1 MAETTRGKNKNLIE
15 SGNPRLLKKPV
26 KDGSEYSLYL
36 EYQIGYNRENGSSI
50 RKKESL
56 SLYILASPRTPV
68 ERQKNKE
75 TLDLARKIRFEREQ
89 EFLEDK
95 EGYRL
100 KKDKTV
106 NFYDYYQAY
115 INNYTKKDIRII
127 EMGLR
132 DFKAF
137 TAQEY
142 PQYAQRIEPKQITKD
157 MMIKFTRFLTNK
169 HRGTGISS
177 VYRRFKKIINYG
189 IEQGVFAQNPCKGVT
204 VASNEDMLMK
214 EVLSAKEMK
223 QLFACHYEGE
233 NPNIRRAFAMTCLGG
248 IRYCDVKELT
258 YGEVDYENK
267 TIKFRQDKTV
277 NHSKKSGVV
286 IPLTDTM
293 MALIGERPEDA
304 KDDTLIFPLPSSTM
318 CLKALRHWTKRAGIK
333 KHITWHCG
341 RHSFGTQLLNNGANV
356 KVVADLL
363 GHSSLKYVE
372 VYVRAVD
379 EEKKKALNSLP
390 KLDIL

>member
-1 MAETTRGKNKNLIE
+1 MSETRGKNKNLLE
-15 SGNPRLLKKPV
+15 SGNPRLLRKLV
-26 KDGSEYSLYL
+26 KDGNEYSLYL
-36 EYQIGYNRENGSSI
+36 EYQIGYNHDNGTSI
-50 RKKESL
+50 RRKESL
-56 SLYILASPRTPV
+56 SLYLVASPRTPV

-75 TLDLARKIRFEREQ
+75 TLDLAKKIRFEREQ

-115 INNYTKKDIRII
+115 VDNYTKKDIRVI

-142 PQYAQRIEPKQITKD
+142 PQYAQRIGPKQITKD
-157 MMIKFTRFLTNK
+157 MMIKFTQFLTKK

-189 IEQGVFAQNPCKGVT
+189 IDHGVFTQNPCKGVT
-204 VASNEDMLMK
+204 VAPNDDMLVK
-214 EVLSAKEMK
+214 EILSEKEMK

-233 NPNIRRAFAMTCLGG
+233 NPIIRRAFAMTCLGG
-248 IRYCDVKELT
+248 IRYCDVKRLT
-258 YGEVDYENK
+258 YGEVDYENAL
-267 TIKFRQDKTV
+267 IKFRQNKTI
-277 NHSKKSGVV
+277 NHSKRSGAV
-286 IPLTDTM
+286 INLTDITL
-293 MALIGERPEDA
+293 AIIGPRPEDA

-318 CLKALRHWTKRAGIK
+318 CLKALRHWTKRAGIT

-341 RHSFGTQLLNNGANV
+341 RHSFGTILLNKGSNV

-390 KLDIL
+390 KIDIF

>member
-1 MAETTRGKNKNLIE
+1 MSETRGKNKNLLE
-15 SGNPRLLKKPV
+15 SGNPRLLRKPV
-26 KDGSEYSLYL
+26 KDGNEYSLYL
-36 EYQIGYNRENGSSI
+36 EYQIGYNHDNGTSI
-50 RKKESL
+50 RRKESL
-56 SLYILASPRTPV
+56 SLYLVASPRTPV

-75 TLDLARKIRFEREQ
+75 TLDLAKKIRFEREQ

-100 KKDKTV
+100 KKDRTV
-106 NFYDYYQAY
+106 NFYDYFQTY
-115 INNYTKKDIRII
+115 IDNYTKKDIRVI

-142 PQYAQRIEPKQITKD
+142 PHYAQRIEPQQITKD
-157 MMIKFTRFLTNK
+157 MMIKFTQFLTKK

-189 IEQGVFAQNPCKGVT
+189 IENGVFTQNPCRGVT
-204 VASNEDMLMK
+204 VASNEDMLVK
-214 EVLSAKEMK
+214 EILSEKEMK
-223 QLFACHYEGE
+223 QLFACHYQGE
-233 NPNIRRAFAMTCLGG
+233 NPIIRRAFAMTCLGG
-248 IRYCDVKELT
+248 VRYCDVRRLT
-258 YGEVDYENK
+258 YGEVDYENNI
-267 TIKFRQDKTV
+267 IKFRQDKTV

-286 IPLTDTM
+286 INLTDITL
-293 MALIGERPEDA
+293 AAIGPRPDDA
-304 KDDTLIFPLPSSTM
+304 KDDTLIFPLPSHTM
-318 CLKALRHWTKRAGIK
+318 CLKALRHWTKRAGIT

-341 RHSFGTQLLNNGANV
+341 RHSFGTILLNKGSNV

-379 EEKKKALNSLP
+379 EEKEKALNSLP

>member
-1 MAETTRGKNKNLIE
+1 MSETRGKNKNLLE
-15 SGNPRLLKKPV
+15 SGNPRLLRKSV

-36 EYQIGYNRENGSSI
+36 EYQIGYNHDNGTSI
-50 RKKESL
+50 RRKESL
-56 SLYILASPRTPV
+56 SLYLVASPRTPV

-75 TLDLARKIRFEREQ
+75 TLDLAKKIRFEREQ

-115 INNYTKKDIRII
+115 VDNYTKKDIRVI

-132 DFKAF
+132 DFKAC
-137 TAQEY
+137 TAQDY

-157 MMIKFTRFLTNK
+157 VRIKFSQFLTKK

-189 IEQGVFAQNPCKGVT
+189 IDHGVFTQNPCKGVT
-204 VASNEDMLMK
+204 VAPNDDMLVK
-214 EVLSAKEMK
+214 EILSEKEMK
-223 QLFACHYEGE
+223 QLFTCHYEGE
-233 NPNIRRAFAMTCLGG
+233 NPIIRRAFAMTCLGG
-248 IRYCDVKELT
+248 IRYCDVKRLT
-258 YGEVDYENK
+258 YGEVDYENAL
-267 TIKFRQDKTV
+267 IKFRQNKTI
-277 NHSKKSGVV
+277 NHSKRSGAV
-286 IPLTDTM
+286 INLTDITL
-293 MALIGERPEDA
+293 AIIGPRPEDA

-318 CLKALRHWTKRAGIK
+318 CLKALRHWTKRAGIT

-341 RHSFGTQLLNNGANV
+341 RHSFGTILLNKGSNV

-390 KLDIL
+390 KIDIF

>member
-1 MAETTRGKNKNLIE
+1 MSETRGKNKNLLE
-15 SGNPRLLKKPV
+15 SGNPRLLRKSV

-36 EYQIGYNRENGSSI
+36 EYQIGYNHDNGTSI
-50 RKKESL
+50 RRKESL
-56 SLYILASPRTPV
+56 SLYLVASPRTPV

-75 TLDLARKIRFEREQ
+75 TLDLAKKIRFEREQ

-115 INNYTKKDIRII
+115 VDNYTKKDIRVI

-157 MMIKFTRFLTNK
+157 MMIKFTQFLTKK

-189 IEQGVFAQNPCKGVT
+189 IDHGVFTQNPCKGVT
-204 VASNEDMLMK
+204 VAPNDDMLVK
-214 EVLSAKEMK
+214 EILSEKEMK

-233 NPNIRRAFAMTCLGG
+233 NPIIRRAFAMTCLGG
-248 IRYCDVKELT
+248 IRYCDVKRLT
-258 YGEVDYENK
+258 YGEVDYENAL
-267 TIKFRQDKTV
+267 IKFRQNKTI
-277 NHSKKSGVV
+277 NHSKRSGAV
-286 IPLTDTM
+286 INLTDITL
-293 MALIGERPEDA
+293 AIIGPRPEDA

-318 CLKALRHWTKRAGIK
+318 CLKALRHWTKRAGIT

-341 RHSFGTQLLNNGANV
+341 RHSFGTILLNKGSNV

-390 KLDIL
+390 KIDIF

>member
-1 MAETTRGKNKNLIE
+1 MSETRGKNKNLLE
-15 SGNPRLLKKPV
+15 SGNPRLLRKPV
-26 KDGSEYSLYL
+26 KDGNEYSLYL
-36 EYQIGYNRENGSSI
+36 EYQIGYNHDNGTSI
-50 RKKESL
+50 RRKESL
-56 SLYILASPRTPV
+56 SLYLVASPRTPV

-75 TLDLARKIRFEREQ
+75 TLDLAKKIRFEREQ

-115 INNYTKKDIRII
+115 VDNYTKKDIRVI

-157 MMIKFTRFLTNK
+157 MMIKFTQFLTKK

-189 IEQGVFAQNPCKGVT
+189 IDHGVFTQNPCKGVT
-204 VASNEDMLMK
+204 VAPNDDMLVK
-214 EVLSAKEMK
+214 EILSEKEMK

-233 NPNIRRAFAMTCLGG
+233 NPIIRRAFAMTCLGG
-248 IRYCDVKELT
+248 IRYCDVKRLT
-258 YGEVDYENK
+258 YGEVDYENAL
-267 TIKFRQDKTV
+267 IKFRKNKTI
-277 NHSKKSGVV
+277 NHSKRSGAV
-286 IPLTDTM
+286 INLTDITL
-293 MALIGERPEDA
+293 AIIGPRPEDA

-318 CLKALRHWTKRAGIK
+318 CLKALRHWTKRAGIT

-341 RHSFGTQLLNNGANV
+341 RHSLGTILLNKGSNV

-390 KLDIL
+390 KIGIF

>member
-1 MAETTRGKNKNLIE
+1 MSETRGKNKNLLE
-15 SGNPRLLKKPV
+15 SGNPRLLRKPV
-26 KDGSEYSLYL
+26 KDGNEYSLYL
-36 EYQIGYNRENGSSI
+36 EYQIGYNHDNGTSI
-50 RKKESL
+50 RRKESL
-56 SLYILASPRTPV
+56 SLYLVASPRTPV

-75 TLDLARKIRFEREQ
+75 TLDLAKKIRFEREQ

-115 INNYTKKDIRII
+115 VDNYTKKDIRVI

-157 MMIKFTRFLTNK
+157 MMIKFTQFLTKK

-189 IEQGVFAQNPCKGVT
+189 IDHGVFTQNPCKGVT
-204 VASNEDMLMK
+204 VALNDDMLVK
-214 EVLSAKEMK
+214 EILSEKEMK

-233 NPNIRRAFAMTCLGG
+233 NPIIRRAFAMTCLGG
-248 IRYCDVKELT
+248 IRYCDVKRLT
-258 YGEVDYENK
+258 YGEVDYENAL
-267 TIKFRQDKTV
+267 IKFRQNKTI
-277 NHSKKSGVV
+277 NHSKRSGAV
-286 IPLTDTM
+286 INLTDITL
-293 MALIGERPEDA
+293 AIIGPRPEDA

-318 CLKALRHWTKRAGIK
+318 CLKALRHWTKRAGIT

-341 RHSFGTQLLNNGANV
+341 RHSFGTILLNKGSNV

-390 KLDIL
+390 KIDIF

>member
-1 MAETTRGKNKNLIE
+1 MSETRGKNKNLLE
-15 SGNPRLLKKPV
+15 SGNPRLLRKPV
-26 KDGSEYSLYL
+26 KDGNEYSLYL
-36 EYQIGYNRENGSSI
+36 EYQIGYNHDNGTSI
-50 RKKESL
+50 RRKESL
-56 SLYILASPRTPV
+56 SLYLVASPRTPV

-75 TLDLARKIRFEREQ
+75 TLDLAKKIRFEREQ

-106 NFYDYYQAY
+106 NFYGYYQAY
-115 INNYTKKDIRII
+115 VDNYTKKDIRVI

-157 MMIKFTRFLTNK
+157 MMIKFTQFLTKK

-189 IEQGVFAQNPCKGVT
+189 IDHGVFTQNPCKGVT
-204 VASNEDMLMK
+204 VAPNDDMLVK
-214 EVLSAKEMK
+214 EILSEKEMK

-233 NPNIRRAFAMTCLGG
+233 NPIIRRAFAMTCLGG
-248 IRYCDVKELT
+248 IRYCDVKRLT
-258 YGEVDYENK
+258 YGEVDYENAL
-267 TIKFRQDKTV
+267 IKFRQNKTI
-277 NHSKKSGVV
+277 NHSKRSGAV
-286 IPLTDTM
+286 INLTDITL
-293 MALIGERPEDA
+293 AIIGPRPEDA

-318 CLKALRHWTKRAGIK
+318 CLKALRHWTKRAGIT

-341 RHSFGTQLLNNGANV
+341 RHSFGTILLNKGSNV

-390 KLDIL
+390 KIDIF

>member
-1 MAETTRGKNKNLIE
+1 MSETRGKNKNLLE
-15 SGNPRLLKKPV
+15 SGNPRLLRKPV
-26 KDGSEYSLYL
+26 KDGNEYSLYL
-36 EYQIGYNRENGSSI
+36 EYQIGYNHDNGTSI
-50 RKKESL
+50 RRKESL
-56 SLYILASPRTPV
+56 SLYLVASPRTPV

-75 TLDLARKIRFEREQ
+75 TLDLAKKIRFEREQ

-115 INNYTKKDIRII
+115 VDNYTKKDIRVI

-157 MMIKFTRFLTNK
+157 MMIKFTQFLTKK

-189 IEQGVFAQNPCKGVT
+189 IDHGVFTQNPCKGVT
-204 VASNEDMLMK
+204 VAPNDDMLVK
-214 EVLSAKEMK
+214 EILSEKEMK

-233 NPNIRRAFAMTCLGG
+233 NPIIRRAFAMTCLGG
-248 IRYCDVKELT
+248 IRYCDVKRLT
-258 YGEVDYENK
+258 YGEVDYENAL
-267 TIKFRQDKTV
+267 IKFRQNKTI
-277 NHSKKSGVV
+277 NHSKRSGAV
-286 IPLTDTM
+286 INLTDITL
-293 MALIGERPEDA
+293 AIIGPRPEDA
-304 KDDTLIFPLPSSTM
+304 KDDTLIFPLPSITM
-318 CLKALRHWTKRAGIK
+318 CLKALRHWTKRAGIT

-341 RHSFGTQLLNNGANV
+341 RHSFGTILLNKGSNV

-390 KLDIL
+390 KIDIF

>member
-1 MAETTRGKNKNLIE
+1 MSETRGKNKNLLE
-15 SGNPRLLKKPV
+15 SGNPRLLRKPV
-26 KDGSEYSLYL
+26 KDGNEYSLYL
-36 EYQIGYNRENGSSI
+36 EYQIGYNHDNGTSI
-50 RKKESL
+50 RRKESL
-56 SLYILASPRTPV
+56 SLYLVASPRTPV

-75 TLDLARKIRFEREQ
+75 TLDLAKKIRFEREQ

-115 INNYTKKDIRII
+115 VDNYTKKDIRVI

-157 MMIKFTRFLTNK
+157 MMIKFTQFLTKK

-189 IEQGVFAQNPCKGVT
+189 IDHGVFTQNPCKGVT
-204 VASNEDMLMK
+204 VAPNDDMLVK
-214 EVLSAKEMK
+214 EILSEKEMK

-233 NPNIRRAFAMTCLGG
+233 NPIIRRAFAMTCLGG
-248 IRYCDVKELT
+248 IRYCDVKRLT
-258 YGEVDYENK
+258 YGEVDYENAL
-267 TIKFRQDKTV
+267 IKFRQNKTI
-277 NHSKKSGVV
+277 NHSKRSGAV
-286 IPLTDTM
+286 INLTDITL
-293 MALIGERPEDA
+293 AIIGPRPEDA

-318 CLKALRHWTKRAGIK
+318 CLKALRHWTKRAGIT

-341 RHSFGTQLLNNGANV
+341 RHSFGTILLNKGSNV

-390 KLDIL
+390 KIDIF

>member
-1 MAETTRGKNKNLIE
+1 MSETRGKNKNLLE
-15 SGNPRLLKKPV
+15 SGNPRLLRKPV
-26 KDGSEYSLYL
+26 KDGNEYSLYL
-36 EYQIGYNRENGSSI
+36 EYQIGYNHDNGTSI
-50 RKKESL
+50 RRKESL
-56 SLYILASPRTPV
+56 SLYLVASPRTPV

-75 TLDLARKIRFEREQ
+75 TLDLAKKIRFEREQ

-115 INNYTKKDIRII
+115 VDNYTKKDIRVI

-157 MMIKFTRFLTNK
+157 MMIKFTQFLTKK

-189 IEQGVFAQNPCKGVT
+189 IDHGVFTQNPCKGVT
-204 VASNEDMLMK
+204 VAPNDDMLVK
-214 EVLSAKEMK
+214 EILSEKEMK

-233 NPNIRRAFAMTCLGG
+233 NPIIRRAFAMTCLGG
-248 IRYCDVKELT
+248 IRYCDVKRLT
-258 YGEVDYENK
+258 YGEVDYENAL
-267 TIKFRQDKTV
+267 IKFRQNKTI
-277 NHSKKSGVV
+277 NHSKRSGAV
-286 IPLTDTM
+286 INLTDIT
-293 MALIGERPEDA
+293 LTIIGPRPEDA

-318 CLKALRHWTKRAGIK
+318 CLKALRHWTKRAGIT

-341 RHSFGTQLLNNGANV
+341 RHSFGTILLNKGSNV

-390 KLDIL
+390 KIDIF

>member
-1 MAETTRGKNKNLIE
+1 MSETRGKNKDLLE
-15 SGNPRLLKKPV
+15 SGNPRLLRKPV
-26 KDGSEYSLYL
+26 KDGNEYSLYL
-36 EYQIGYNRENGSSI
+36 EYQIGYNHDNGTSI
-50 RKKESL
+50 RRKESL
-56 SLYILASPRTPV
+56 SLYLVASPRTPV

-75 TLDLARKIRFEREQ
+75 TLDLAKKIRFEREQ

-115 INNYTKKDIRII
+115 VDNYTKKDIRVI

-137 TAQEY
+137 TAQGY

-157 MMIKFTRFLTNK
+157 MMIKFTQFLTKK

-189 IEQGVFAQNPCKGVT
+189 IDHGVFTQNPCKGVT
-204 VASNEDMLMK
+204 VAPNDDMLVK
-214 EVLSAKEMK
+214 EILSEKEMK

-233 NPNIRRAFAMTCLGG
+233 NPIIRRAFAMTCLGG
-248 IRYCDVKELT
+248 IRYCDVKRLT
-258 YGEVDYENK
+258 YGEVDYENAL
-267 TIKFRQDKTV
+267 IKFRQNKTI
-277 NHSKKSGVV
+277 NHSKRSGAV
-286 IPLTDTM
+286 INLTDITL
-293 MALIGERPEDA
+293 AIIGPRPEDA
-304 KDDTLIFPLPSSTM
+304 KNDTLIFPLPSSTM
-318 CLKALRHWTKRAGIK
+318 CLKALRHWTKRAGIT

-341 RHSFGTQLLNNGANV
+341 RHSFGTILLNKGSNV

-390 KLDIL
+390 KIDIF

>member
-1 MAETTRGKNKNLIE
+1 MSETRGKNKNLLE
-15 SGNPRLLKKPV
+15 SGNPRLLRKPV

-36 EYQIGYNRENGSSI
+36 EYQIGYNHDNGTSI
-50 RKKESL
+50 RRKESL
-56 SLYILASPRTPV
+56 SLYLVASPRTPV

-75 TLDLARKIRFEREQ
+75 TLDLAKKIRFEREQ

-115 INNYTKKDIRII
+115 VDNYTKKDIRVI

-157 MMIKFTRFLTNK
+157 MMIKFTQFLTKK

-189 IEQGVFAQNPCKGVT
+189 IDHGVFTQNPCKGVT
-204 VASNEDMLMK
+204 VAPNDDMLVK
-214 EVLSAKEMK
+214 EILSEKEMK

-233 NPNIRRAFAMTCLGG
+233 NPIIRRAFAMTCLGG
-248 IRYCDVKELT
+248 IRYCDVKRLT
-258 YGEVDYENK
+258 YGEVDYENAL
-267 TIKFRQDKTV
+267 IKFRQNKTI
-277 NHSKKSGVV
+277 NHSKRSGAV
-286 IPLTDTM
+286 INLTDITL
-293 MALIGERPEDA
+293 AIIGPRPEDA

-318 CLKALRHWTKRAGIK
+318 CLKALRHWTKRAGIT

-341 RHSFGTQLLNNGANV
+341 RHSFGTILLNKGSNV

-390 KLDIL
+390 KIDIF

>member
-1 MAETTRGKNKNLIE
+1 MSETRGKNKNLLE
-15 SGNPRLLKKPV
+15 SGNPRLLRKPV
-26 KDGSEYSLYL
+26 KDGNEYSLYL
-36 EYQIGYNRENGSSI
+36 EYQIGYNHDNGTSI
-50 RKKESL
+50 RRKESL
-56 SLYILASPRTPV
+56 SLYLVASPRTPV

-75 TLDLARKIRFEREQ
+75 TLDLAKKIRFEREQ

-115 INNYTKKDIRII
+115 VDNYTKKDIRVI

-142 PQYAQRIEPKQITKD
+142 PQYALRIEPKQITKD
-157 MMIKFTRFLTNK
+157 MMIKFTQFLTKK

-189 IEQGVFAQNPCKGVT
+189 IDHGVFTQNPCKGVT
-204 VASNEDMLMK
+204 VAPNDDMLVK
-214 EVLSAKEMK
+214 EILSEKEMK

-233 NPNIRRAFAMTCLGG
+233 NPIIRRAFAMTCLGG
-248 IRYCDVKELT
+248 IRYCDVKRLT
-258 YGEVDYENK
+258 YGEVDYENAL
-267 TIKFRQDKTV
+267 IKFRQNKTI
-277 NHSKKSGVV
+277 NHSKRSGAV
-286 IPLTDTM
+286 INLTDITL
-293 MALIGERPEDA
+293 AIIGPRPEDA

-318 CLKALRHWTKRAGIK
+318 CLKALRHWTKRAGIT

-341 RHSFGTQLLNNGANV
+341 RHSFGTILLNKGSNV

-390 KLDIL
+390 KIDIF

>member
-1 MAETTRGKNKNLIE
+1 MSETRGKNKNLLE
-15 SGNPRLLKKPV
+15 SGNPRLLRKPV
-26 KDGSEYSLYL
+26 KDGNEYSLYL
-36 EYQIGYNRENGSSI
+36 EYQIGYNHDNGTSI
-50 RKKESL
+50 RRKESL
-56 SLYILASPRTPV
+56 SLYLVASPRTPV

-75 TLDLARKIRFEREQ
+75 TLDLAKKIRFEREQ

-115 INNYTKKDIRII
+115 VDNYTKKDIRVI

-157 MMIKFTRFLTNK
+157 MMIKFTQFLTKK

-189 IEQGVFAQNPCKGVT
+189 IDHGVFTQNPCKGVT
-204 VASNEDMLMK
+204 VAPNDDMLVK
-214 EVLSAKEMK
+214 EILSEKEMK

-233 NPNIRRAFAMTCLGG
+233 NPIIRRAFAMTCLGG
-248 IRYCDVKELT
+248 IRYCDVKRLT
-258 YGEVDYENK
+258 YGEVDYENAL
-267 TIKFRQDKTV
+267 IKFRQNKTI
-277 NHSKKSGVV
+277 NHSKRSGAV
-286 IPLTDTM
+286 INLTDITL
-293 MALIGERPEDA
+293 AIIGPRPEDA
-304 KDDTLIFPLPSSTM
+304 KDDTLIFQLPSSTM
-318 CLKALRHWTKRAGIK
+318 CLKALRHWTKRAGIT

-341 RHSFGTQLLNNGANV
+341 RHSFGTILLNKGSNV

-390 KLDIL
+390 KIDIF

>member
-1 MAETTRGKNKNLIE
+1 MSETRGKNKNLLE
-15 SGNPRLLKKPV
+15 SGNPRLLRKSV

-36 EYQIGYNRENGSSI
+36 EYQIGYNHDNGTSI
-50 RKKESL
+50 RRKESL
-56 SLYILASPRTPV
+56 SLYLVASPRTPV

-75 TLDLARKIRFEREQ
+75 TLDLAKKIRFEREQ

-115 INNYTKKDIRII
+115 IDNYTKKDIRVI

-132 DFKAF
+132 NFKAF
-137 TAQEY
+137 IAQEY

-157 MMIKFTRFLTNK
+157 MMIKFTQFLTKK

-189 IEQGVFAQNPCKGVT
+189 IDHGVFTQNPCKGVT
-204 VASNEDMLMK
+204 VAPNDDMLVK
-214 EVLSAKEMK
+214 EILSEKEMK

-233 NPNIRRAFAMTCLGG
+233 NPIIRRAFAMTCLGG
-248 IRYCDVKELT
+248 IRYCDVKRLT
-258 YGEVDYENK
+258 YGEVDYENAL
-267 TIKFRQDKTV
+267 IKFRQNKTI
-277 NHSKKSGVV
+277 NHSKRSGAV
-286 IPLTDTM
+286 INLTDITL
-293 MALIGERPEDA
+293 AIIGPRPEDA

-318 CLKALRHWTKRAGIK
+318 CLKALRHWTKRAGIT

-341 RHSFGTQLLNNGANV
+341 RHSFGTILLNKGSNV

-390 KLDIL
+390 RIDIF

>member
-1 MAETTRGKNKNLIE
+1 MSETRGKNKNLLE
-15 SGNPRLLKKPV
+15 SGNPRLLRKPV
-26 KDGSEYSLYL
+26 KDGNEYSLYL
-36 EYQIGYNRENGSSI
+36 EYQIGYNHDNGTSI
-50 RKKESL
+50 RRKESL
-56 SLYILASPRTPV
+56 SLYLVASPRTPV

-75 TLDLARKIRFEREQ
+75 TLDLAKKIRFEREQ

-115 INNYTKKDIRII
+115 VDNYTKKDIRVI

-157 MMIKFTRFLTNK
+157 MMIKFTQFLTKK

-189 IEQGVFAQNPCKGVT
+189 IDHGVFTQNPCKGVT
-204 VASNEDMLMK
+204 VAPNDDMLVK
-214 EVLSAKEMK
+214 EILSEKEMK

-233 NPNIRRAFAMTCLGG
+233 NPIIRRAFAMTCLGG
-248 IRYCDVKELT
+248 IRYCDVKRLT
-258 YGEVDYENK
+258 YGEVDYENAL
-267 TIKFRQDKTV
+267 IKFRQNKTI
-277 NHSKKSGVV
+277 NHSKRSGEV
-286 IPLTDTM
+286 INLTDITL
-293 MALIGERPEDA
+293 AIIGPRPEDA
-304 KDDTLIFPLPSSTM
+304 KDDTLIFQLPSSTM
-318 CLKALRHWTKRAGIK
+318 CLKALRHWTKRAGIT

-341 RHSFGTQLLNNGANV
+341 RHSFGTILLNKGSNV

-390 KLDIL
+390 KIDIF

>member
-1 MAETTRGKNKNLIE
+1 MSETRGKNKNLLE
-15 SGNPRLLKKPV
+15 SGNPRLLRKPV
-26 KDGSEYSLYL
+26 KDGNEYSLYL
-36 EYQIGYNRENGSSI
+36 EYQIGYNHDNGTSI
-50 RKKESL
+50 RRKESL
-56 SLYILASPRTPV
+56 SLYLVASPRTPV

-75 TLDLARKIRFEREQ
+75 TLDLAKKIRFEREQ
-89 EFLEDK
+89 EFMEDK

-115 INNYTKKDIRII
+115 VDNYTKKDIRVI

-157 MMIKFTRFLTNK
+157 MMIKFTQFLTKK

-189 IEQGVFAQNPCKGVT
+189 IDHGVFTQNPCKGVT
-204 VASNEDMLMK
+204 VAPNDDMLVK
-214 EVLSAKEMK
+214 EILSEKEMK

-233 NPNIRRAFAMTCLGG
+233 NPIIRRAFAMTCLGG
-248 IRYCDVKELT
+248 IRYCDVKRLT
-258 YGEVDYENK
+258 YGEVDYENAL
-267 TIKFRQDKTV
+267 IKFRQNKTI
-277 NHSKKSGVV
+277 NHSKRSGAV
-286 IPLTDTM
+286 INLTDITL
-293 MALIGERPEDA
+293 AIIGPRPEDA

-318 CLKALRHWTKRAGIK
+318 CLKALRHWTKRAGIT

-341 RHSFGTQLLNNGANV
+341 RHSFGTILLNKGSNV

-390 KLDIL
+390 KIDIF

>member
-1 MAETTRGKNKNLIE
+1 MSETRGKNKNLLE
-15 SGNPRLLKKPV
+15 SGNPRLLRKSV

-36 EYQIGYNRENGSSI
+36 EYQIGYNHDNGTSI
-50 RKKESL
+50 RRKESL
-56 SLYILASPRTPV
+56 SLYLVASPRTPI

-75 TLDLARKIRFEREQ
+75 TLDLAKKIRFEREQ

-115 INNYTKKDIRII
+115 VDNYTKKDIRVI
-127 EMGLR
+127 EMGLK
-132 DFKAF
+132 DFMAF

-157 MMIKFTRFLTNK
+157 MMIKFTQFLTKK

-189 IEQGVFAQNPCKGVT
+189 IDHGVFTQNPCKGVT
-204 VASNEDMLMK
+204 VAPNDDMLVK
-214 EVLSAKEMK
+214 EILSEKEMK

-233 NPNIRRAFAMTCLGG
+233 NPIIRRAFAMTCLGG
-248 IRYCDVKELT
+248 IRYCDVKRLT
-258 YGEVDYENK
+258 YGEVDYENAL
-267 TIKFRQDKTV
+267 IKFRQNKTI
-277 NHSKKSGVV
+277 NHSKRSGAV
-286 IPLTDTM
+286 INLTDITL
-293 MALIGERPEDA
+293 AIIGPRPEDA

-318 CLKALRHWTKRAGIK
+318 CLKALRHWTKRAGIT

-341 RHSFGTQLLNNGANV
+341 RHSFGTILLNKGSNV

-390 KLDIL
+390 KIDIF

>member
-1 MAETTRGKNKNLIE
+1 MSETRGKNKNLLE
-15 SGNPRLLKKPV
+15 SGNPRLLRKPV

-36 EYQIGYNRENGSSI
+36 EYQIGYNHDNGTSI
-50 RKKESL
+50 RRKESL
-56 SLYILASPRTPV
+56 SLYLVASPRTPV

-75 TLDLARKIRFEREQ
+75 TLDLAKKIRFEREQ

-115 INNYTKKDIRII
+115 VDNYTKKDIRVI

-157 MMIKFTRFLTNK
+157 MMIKFTQFLTKK

-177 VYRRFKKIINYG
+177 VYRRFKKIINFG
-189 IEQGVFAQNPCKGVT
+189 IDHGVFTQNPCKGVT
-204 VASNEDMLMK
+204 VAPNDDMLVK
-214 EVLSAKEMK
+214 EILSEKEMK
-223 QLFACHYEGE
+223 LLFACHYEGE
-233 NPNIRRAFAMTCLGG
+233 NPIIRRAFAMTCLGG
-248 IRYCDVKELT
+248 IRYCDVKRLT
-258 YGEVDYENK
+258 YGEVDYENAL
-267 TIKFRQDKTV
+267 IKFRQNKTI
-277 NHSKKSGVV
+277 NHSKRSGAV
-286 IPLTDTM
+286 INLTDITL
-293 MALIGERPEDA
+293 AIIGPRPEDA

-318 CLKALRHWTKRAGIK
+318 CLKALRHWTKRAGIT

-341 RHSFGTQLLNNGANV
+341 RHSFGTILLNKGSNV

-390 KLDIL
+390 KIDIF

>member
-1 MAETTRGKNKNLIE
+1 MLE
-15 SGNPRLLKKPV
+15 SGNPRLLRKPV

-36 EYQIGYNRENGSSI
+36 EYQIGYNHDNGTSI
-50 RKKESL
+50 RRKESL
-56 SLYILASPRTPV
+56 SLHLVASPRTPV

-75 TLDLARKIRFEREQ
+75 TLDLAKKIRFEREQ

-100 KKDKTV
+100 KKDRTV
-106 NFYDYYQAY
+106 NFYDYYQTY
-115 INNYTKKDIRII
+115 IDNYTKKDIRVI

-137 TAQEY
+137 TAQEC
-142 PQYAQRIEPKQITKD
+142 PHYAQRIKPQQITKD
-157 MMIKFTRFLTNK
+157 MMIKFTQFLTKK

-189 IEQGVFAQNPCKGVT
+189 IENGVFTQNPCKGVT
-204 VASNEDMLMK
+204 VASNEDMLVK
-214 EVLSAKEMK
+214 EILSEKEMK
-223 QLFACHYEGE
+223 QLFACHYQGE
-233 NPNIRRAFAMTCLGG
+233 NPIIRRAFAMTCLGG
-248 IRYCDVKELT
+248 VRYCDVRRLT
-258 YGEVDYENK
+258 YGEVDYENNI
-267 TIKFRQDKTV
+267 IKFRQDKTV

-286 IPLTDTM
+286 INLTDITL
-293 MALIGERPEDA
+293 AAIGPRPEDA
-304 KDDTLIFPLPSSTM
+304 KDDTLIFPLPSHTM
-318 CLKALRHWTKRAGIK
+318 CLKALRHWTKRAGIT

-341 RHSFGTQLLNNGANV
+341 RHSFGTILLNKGCNV

>member
-1 MAETTRGKNKNLIE
+1 MSETRGKNKNLLE
-15 SGNPRLLKKPV
+15 SGNPRLLRKPV
-26 KDGSEYSLYL
+26 KDGNEYSLYL
-36 EYQIGYNRENGSSI
+36 EYQIGYNHDNGTSI
-50 RKKESL
+50 RRKESL
-56 SLYILASPRTPV
+56 SLYLVASPRTPV

-75 TLDLARKIRFEREQ
+75 TLDLAKKIRFEREQ

-115 INNYTKKDIRII
+115 VDNYTKKDIRVI

-157 MMIKFTRFLTNK
+157 MMIKFTQFLTKK

-189 IEQGVFAQNPCKGVT
+189 IDHGVFTQNPCKGVT
-204 VASNEDMLMK
+204 VAPNDDMLVK
-214 EVLSAKEMK
+214 EILSEKEMK
-223 QLFACHYEGE
+223 QLFACHYDGE
-233 NPNIRRAFAMTCLGG
+233 NPIIRRAFAMTCLGG
-248 IRYCDVKELT
+248 IRYCDVKRLT
-258 YGEVDYENK
+258 YGEVDYENAL
-267 TIKFRQDKTV
+267 IKFRQNKTI
-277 NHSKKSGVV
+277 NHSKRSGAV
-286 IPLTDTM
+286 INLTDITL
-293 MALIGERPEDA
+293 AIIGPRPEDA

-318 CLKALRHWTKRAGIK
+318 CLKALRHWTKRAGIT

-341 RHSFGTQLLNNGANV
+341 RHSFGTILLNKGSNV

-390 KLDIL
+390 KIDIF

>member
-1 MAETTRGKNKNLIE
+1 MSETRGKNKNLLE
-15 SGNPRLLKKPV
+15 SGNPRLLRKPV
-26 KDGSEYSLYL
+26 KDGNEYSLYL
-36 EYQIGYNRENGSSI
+36 EYQIGYNHDNGTSI
-50 RKKESL
+50 RRKESL
-56 SLYILASPRTPV
+56 SLYLVASPRTPV

-75 TLDLARKIRFEREQ
+75 TIDLAKKIRFEREQ

-115 INNYTKKDIRII
+115 VDNYTTKDIRVI

-157 MMIKFTRFLTNK
+157 MMIKFTQFLTKK

-189 IEQGVFAQNPCKGVT
+189 IDHGVFTQNPCKGVT
-204 VASNEDMLMK
+204 VAPNDDMLVK
-214 EVLSAKEMK
+214 EILSEKEMK

-233 NPNIRRAFAMTCLGG
+233 NPIIRRAFAMTCLGG
-248 IRYCDVKELT
+248 IRYCDVKRLT
-258 YGEVDYENK
+258 YGEVDYENAL
-267 TIKFRQDKTV
+267 IKFRQNKTI
-277 NHSKKSGVV
+277 NHSKRSGAV
-286 IPLTDTM
+286 INLTDITL
-293 MALIGERPEDA
+293 AIIGPRPEDA

-318 CLKALRHWTKRAGIK
+318 CLKALRHWTKRAGIT

-341 RHSFGTQLLNNGANV
+341 RHSFGTILLNKGSNV

-390 KLDIL
+390 KIDIF

>member
-1 MAETTRGKNKNLIE
+1 MSETRGKNKNLLE
-15 SGNPRLLKKPV
+15 SGNPRLLRKSV

-36 EYQIGYNRENGSSI
+36 EYQIGYNHDNGTSI
-50 RKKESL
+50 RRKESL
-56 SLYILASPRTPV
+56 SLYQVASPRTPV

-75 TLDLARKIRFEREQ
+75 TLDLAKKIRFEREQ

-115 INNYTKKDIRII
+115 VDNYTKKDIRVI

-157 MMIKFTRFLTNK
+157 MMIKFTQFLTKK

-189 IEQGVFAQNPCKGVT
+189 IDHGVFTQNPCKGVT
-204 VASNEDMLMK
+204 VAPNDDMLVK
-214 EVLSAKEMK
+214 EILSEKEMK

-233 NPNIRRAFAMTCLGG
+233 NPIIRRAFAMTCLGG
-248 IRYCDVKELT
+248 IRYCDVKRLT
-258 YGEVDYENK
+258 YGEVDYENAL
-267 TIKFRQDKTV
+267 IKFRQNKTI
-277 NHSKKSGVV
+277 NHSKRSGAV
-286 IPLTDTM
+286 INLTDITL
-293 MALIGERPEDA
+293 AIIGPRPEDA

-318 CLKALRHWTKRAGIK
+318 CLKALRHWTKRAGIT

-341 RHSFGTQLLNNGANV
+341 RHSFGTILLNKGSNV

-390 KLDIL
+390 KIDIF

>member
-1 MAETTRGKNKNLIE
+1 MSETRGKNKNLLE
-15 SGNPRLLKKPV
+15 SGNPRLLRKLV
-26 KDGSEYSLYL
+26 KDGNEYSLYL
-36 EYQIGYNRENGSSI
+36 EYQIGYNHDNGTSI
-50 RKKESL
+50 RRKESL
-56 SLYILASPRTPV
+56 SLYLVASPRTPV

-75 TLDLARKIRFEREQ
+75 TLDLAKKIRFEREQ

-115 INNYTKKDIRII
+115 VDNYTKKDIRVI

-142 PQYAQRIEPKQITKD
+142 PQYAQRIGPKQITKD
-157 MMIKFTRFLTNK
+157 MMIKFTQFLTKK
-169 HRGTGISS
+169 HRCTGISS

-189 IEQGVFAQNPCKGVT
+189 IDHGVFTQNPCKGVT
-204 VASNEDMLMK
+204 VAPNDDMLVK
-214 EVLSAKEMK
+214 EILSEKEMK

-233 NPNIRRAFAMTCLGG
+233 NPIIRRAFAMTCLGG
-248 IRYCDVKELT
+248 IRYCDVKRLT
-258 YGEVDYENK
+258 YGEVDYENAL
-267 TIKFRQDKTV
+267 IKFRQNKTI
-277 NHSKKSGVV
+277 NHSKRSGAV
-286 IPLTDTM
+286 INLTDITL
-293 MALIGERPEDA
+293 AIIGPRPEDA

-318 CLKALRHWTKRAGIK
+318 CLKALRHWTKRAGIT

-341 RHSFGTQLLNNGANV
+341 RHSFGTILLNKGSNV

-390 KLDIL
+390 KIDIF

>member
-1 MAETTRGKNKNLIE
+1 MSETRGKNKNLLE
-15 SGNPRLLKKPV
+15 SGNPRLLRKSV

-36 EYQIGYNRENGSSI
+36 EYQIGYNHNNGTSI
-50 RKKESL
+50 RRKESL
-56 SLYILASPRTPV
+56 SLYLAASPRTPV

-75 TLDLARKIRFEREQ
+75 TLDLAKKIRFEREQ

-115 INNYTKKDIRII
+115 VDNYTKKDIRVI

-157 MMIKFTRFLTNK
+157 MMIKFTQFLTKK

-189 IEQGVFAQNPCKGVT
+189 IDHGVFTQNPCKGVT
-204 VASNEDMLMK
+204 VAPNDDMLVK
-214 EVLSAKEMK
+214 EILSEKEMK

-233 NPNIRRAFAMTCLGG
+233 NPIIRRAFAMTCLGG
-248 IRYCDVKELT
+248 IRYCDVKRLT
-258 YGEVDYENK
+258 YGEVDYENAL
-267 TIKFRQDKTV
+267 IKFRQNKTI
-277 NHSKKSGVV
+277 NHSKRSGAV
-286 IPLTDTM
+286 INLTDITL
-293 MALIGERPEDA
+293 AIIGPRPEDA

-318 CLKALRHWTKRAGIK
+318 CLKALRHWTKRAGIT

-341 RHSFGTQLLNNGANV
+341 RHSFGTILLNKGSNV

-390 KLDIL
+390 KIDIF

>member
-1 MAETTRGKNKNLIE
+1 MSETRGKNKNLLE
-15 SGNPRLLKKPV
+15 SGNPRLLRKSV

-36 EYQIGYNRENGSSI
+36 EYQIGYNHDNGTSI
-50 RKKESL
+50 RRKESL
-56 SLYILASPRTPV
+56 SLYLVASPRTPV

-75 TLDLARKIRFEREQ
+75 TLDLAKKIRFEREQ

-115 INNYTKKDIRII
+115 VDNYTKKDIRVI

-157 MMIKFTRFLTNK
+157 MMIKFTQFLTKK

-189 IEQGVFAQNPCKGVT
+189 IDHGVFTQNPCKGVT
-204 VASNEDMLMK
+204 VAPNDDMLVK
-214 EVLSAKEMK
+214 EILSEKEMK

-233 NPNIRRAFAMTCLGG
+233 NPIIRRAFAMTCLGG
-248 IRYCDVKELT
+248 IRYCDVKRLT
-258 YGEVDYENK
+258 YGEVDYENAL
-267 TIKFRQDKTV
+267 IKFRQNKTI
-277 NHSKKSGVV
+277 NHSKRSGAV
-286 IPLTDTM
+286 INLTDITL
-293 MALIGERPEDA
+293 AIIGPRPEDA
-304 KDDTLIFPLPSSTM
+304 KDDTLIFQLPSSTM
-318 CLKALRHWTKRAGIK
+318 CLKALRHWTKRAGIT

-341 RHSFGTQLLNNGANV
+341 RHSFGTILLNKGSNV

-390 KLDIL
+390 KIDIF